1 MPLLS
6 KTCSSPSN
14 TSSRRAWLPV
24 GSALLLGLAV
34 LPPAVAQSGKGS
46 NSEIADAEVAKR
58 LADQERARLL
68 IAEGDVLAAQQDH
81 CGAADKFREAAQ
93 LLRKGAAATITLR
106 SEAVKKFARSG
117 VACAKDQAARG
128 AYDQAKAG
136 LAAILADDMAPN
148 DKPAQTLLKQ
158 LDDPDRH
165 NPSLTPQHRANAG
178 KVGKLLQHAGALVEL
193 GDYNAAEAAYQ
204 QVLATDVTNTA
215 ARRGLERTQLLI
227 QEHLKSSRDETRLRM
242 LNAVDRTWETKV
254 PSSAKLS
261 RLPDP
266 GSVPDA
272 LSPDSTVA
280 GKLHSIIIPRISVAD
295 ATMEEVVGYLR
306 ARSIEL
312 DPSPDENRR
321 GVNIVWKPGGGV
333 PGPITLDLRNVT
345 LAEALRSVCDMSGA
359 RMRTDAAFVSLSMS
373 SATAM
378 ETRQFRVPPGFLST
392 AASMTAT
399 GDTGTSDPFATPDAT
414 ARPKLGRL
422 NVRAWLEGNGITFP
436 DGARAAYSPAL
447 NVLTLV
453 NTPDNLEL
461 VAGLVEGL
469 ASGSQ
474 RQVFIEVLL
483 LKATQT
489 NLREAG
495 YDILLEPFNVGG
507 ERVFA
512 GGGTS
517 GNSGVTFTPGFS
529 SIAPNGVPFNITSGP
544 MTAGLRSSVDLSRA
558 RSIDDL
564 IALSGAGAAGAT
576 ALAATRPPSMAAIG
590 GVFTDPR
597 FQAMVRQLDQKKG
610 IDLSVANKVIV
621 KSGQR
626 ATAFSGRE
634 FIYPTEFDPPQIPQT
649 VVAPRGLLIDPD
661 TGEIAGAFVDPLG
674 QPPVTPATPSAFET
688 KLIGSSIEV
697 EATIGE
703 DGHTVDLNLAV
714 SFNEF
719 DGFINYGTPITSND
733 ESQIRQQVLT
743 ENRIIQPV
751 FSKAAANVQ
760 VLVYDG
766 HTVAIGGLAG
776 DRTETIEDKVP
787 VFSSIPLIGRFFK
800 SDVTRDSR
808 SMVMY
813 FVTVKVVD
821 PAGERANI
829 TELSASG
836 APAAPAA
843 PPFDTAILAE
853 DPNLRA
859 GSGK

>member
-6 KTCSSPSN
+6 KTCPSPSHPSALR
-14 TSSRRAWLPV
+14 TWLPV
-24 GSALLLGLAV
+24 GGALLMSLAV
-34 LPPAVAQSGKGS
+34 LPPAQAQSGKG
-46 NSEIADAEVAKR
+46 NSSEAADAEVGKR

-68 IAEGDVLAAQQDH
+68 ISEGDVLAAQQDQ
-81 CGAADKFREAAQ
+81 CGAADKYREAAQ
-93 LLRKGAAATITLR
+93 LLRPGATATLTLR
-106 SEAVKKFARSG
+106 SEAVKKFSKSG
-117 VACAKDQAARG
+117 VACARDQAARG
-128 AYDQAKAG
+128 AYDQAKSR

-158 LDDPDRH
+158 LDDPDRY
-165 NPSLTPQHRANAG
+165 NPSLTPQHRANVD
-178 KVGKLLQHAGALVEL
+178 KVGKLLQHAEALVQL

-215 ARRGLERTQLLI
+215 ARRGLERAQMLI

-254 PSSAKLS
+254 PSSARLS

-272 LSPDSTVA
+272 MSPDSTVA
-280 GKLHSIIIPRISVAD
+280 GKLHSIIIPRLSVAE
-295 ATMEEVVGYLR
+295 ATMDEVVSHLR
-306 ARSIEL
+306 AKSIEL

-321 GVNIVWKPGGGV
+321 GVNIVWNPGGGV
-333 PGPITLDLRNVT
+333 PRPVTLDLRNVS

-359 RMRTDAAFVSLSMS
+359 RMRTEVSFVSLSMS

-392 AASMTAT
+392 AASVGAAEDA
-399 GDTGTSDPFATPDAT
+399 GASDPFATPDAG
-414 ARPKLGRL
+414 AKPKLGRL
-422 NVRAWLEGNGITFP
+422 NVRAWLEGNGVTFP
-436 DGARAAYSPAL
+436 DGARAAYNPSL

-453 NTPDNLEL
+453 NTPDNIEL

-474 RQVFIEVLL
+474 RQVFVQVLL
-483 LKATQT
+483 LKATQM

-507 ERVFA
+507 EKLFA
-512 GGGTS
+512 GGGTT
-517 GNSGVTFTPGFS
+517 GNSGVNFTPGNPAF
-529 SIAPNGVPFNITSGP
+529 APNGVPFNVTSGP
-544 MTAGLRSSVDLSRA
+544 MTAGLRSSVDLTRQ
-558 RSIDDL
+558 RNTDDL
-564 IALSGAGAAGAT
+564 IAIANRSGEAVTGAT
-576 ALAATRPPSMAAIG
+576 RASSVAAIG

-597 FQAMVRQLDQKKG
+597 FQALVRQLDQKKG

-626 ATAFSGRE
+626 ATSFSGRE

-649 VVAPRGLLIDPD
+649 AVAPQSLVQDNQGNIGVV
-661 TGEIAGAFVDPLG
+661 TGNLG
-674 QPPVTPATPSAFET
+674 QPPVTPATPSAFEM
-688 KLIGSSIEV
+688 KQIGSSIEV
-697 EATIGE
+697 EPTISE
-703 DGHTVDLNLAV
+703 DGNTVDLNLAV

-733 ESQIRQQVLT
+733 GGGVPTLLT
-743 ENRIIQPV
+743 DNRIIQPV
-751 FSKAAANVQ
+751 FSKAAATVQ
-760 VLVYDG
+760 LLIYDG
-766 HTVAIGGLAG
+766 HTIAIGGLTG
-776 DRTETIEDKVP
+776 QKTETIQDKVP
-787 VFSSIPLIGRFFK
+787 VFSSIPLIGKFFK

-808 SMVMY
+808 SVVMY
-813 FVTVKVVD
+813 FVTVNVVD
-821 PAGERANI
+821 PAGERANF
-829 TELSASG
+829 TELNASD
-836 APAAPAA
+836 A
-843 PPFDTAILAE
+843 PPPSGEPLFDATVLAE

-859 GSGK
+859 GGGK